1 MYIVHALF
9 ATLSLIAKVI
19 MKKKRERKLHFR
31 RPQAINFFDI
41 RYAYLLYILY
51 VYMYIIGLHYAT
63 VF

>member
-9 ATLSLIAKVI
+9 ATTVTDRKSNYEE
-19 MKKKRERKLHFR
+19 KKRRKLHFR